1 MKGPQAV
8 SNSLSSAQYILSML
22 VDDLSDADFLVR
34 PVPGANHI
42 AWQIGHLIVSEQGL
56 AKDSLVGAQYPALP
70 PGFAEQHASEKATV
84 DPPKGFKT
92 KAEYMDLFN
101 KTRLAT
107 IAAVGKLTEGDLDKP
122 TPGKMA
128 EYAPTLGH
136 LLNMIA
142 NHDLMH
148 AGQFSVLRR
157 KLGKPHVM

>member
-22 VDDLSDADFLVR
+22 VADLSDADFLVR

-56 AKDSLVGAQYPALP
+56 AKDSLVGVQYPALP

-107 IAAVGKLTEGDLDKP
+107 IAAMRP
-122 TPGKMA
+122 MRA
-128 EYAPTLGH
+128 GH
-136 LLNMIA
+136 P
-142 NHDLMH
+142 
-148 AGQFSVLRR
+148 R
-157 KLGKPHVM
+157 